1 MSEVIREELEQEEEY
16 AVPQGW
22 VCDSDAKAEWC
33 MKKIN
38 EARSDRDRMVAWYK
52 NAIATIERQT
62 DCNTYN
68 LEQKLLEYFKT
79 VPHKNT
85 KTEESYTFPGGKL
98 MMKKQQ
104 PEFKLDE
111 DTVIAWLKKSKNE
124 RFVKVKETLDWAAL
138 KAACGVA
145 NGQLI
150 AGETVN
156 EDGEIVQVVV
166 PGVEV
171 IDREPEFV
179 VK

>member
-1 MSEVIREELEQEEEY
+1 MSEVIREEIEQEEEY
-16 AVPQGW
+16 AVPKGW
-22 VCDSDAKAEWC
+22 VCNSDSAAEWA
-33 MKKIN
+33 MRKIR
-38 EARSDRDRMVAWYK
+38 EARADRDRMVAWYK

-62 DCNTYN
+62 DSNTYY
-68 LEQKLLEYFKT
+68 LEQRLFEYFKT
-79 VPHKNT
+79 VPHKTT

-98 MMKKQQ
+98 MLKQQ
-104 PEFKLDE
+104 EPEYKRDE

-124 RFVKVKETLDWAAL
+124 RFVKVKETLDWSAL
-138 KAACGVA
+138 KDACGVA

-156 EDGEIVQVVV
+156 EDGEIVQIVV

-171 IDREPEFV
+171 IAREPKFV